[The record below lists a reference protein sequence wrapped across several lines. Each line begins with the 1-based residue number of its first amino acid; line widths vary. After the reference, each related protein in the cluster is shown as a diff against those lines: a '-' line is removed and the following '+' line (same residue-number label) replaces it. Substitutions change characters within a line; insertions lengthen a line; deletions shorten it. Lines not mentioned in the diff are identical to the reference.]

1 MDSKKVATT
10 DKWKRLGYLDTI
22 KVEVNLNQDIEA
34 TLLIGSNYVKALE
47 PPELVASKMKVYMH
61 SKHYCNGAL

>member
-22 KVEVNLNQDIEA
+22 KVEVNLKA
-34 TLLIGSNYVKALE
+34 TLLIGANYVKALE